1 MAKKKNNVS
10 INALERYCNGEGEN
24 VLTRTIKALN
34 GEEVTY
40 EVKKRLSFEECARF
54 VEDVVKECIVLSA
67 DLIVPISKQFVIRRN
82 LMTYYANF
90 TMPVSMVKAF
100 DLVMASGDIIDDI
113 LSVIDSYQYYMIE
126 NAIVERLDFEKN
138 RMLSVQEA
146 KANQLLAEVA
156 KFMEKMETLFDN
168 IDGNQMT
175 QFINSMSNL
184 DMNNVSKEDL
194 ASALMSAVKDKE

>member
-24 VLTRTIKALN
+24 ILTRTIHALN
-34 GEEVTY
+34 GEEVVY

-54 VEDVVKECIVLSA
+54 VEDVVKECIVASA
-67 DLIVPISKQFVIRRN
+67 DLIVPISKDFIVRRN

-90 TMPVSMVKAF
+90 TMPASMVKAF

-113 LSVIDSYQYYMIE
+113 LSVIDGYQYYMIE
-126 NAIVERLDFEKN
+126 NAIVERLDFEKK
-138 RMLSVQEA
+138 RMISVQEA
-146 KANQLLAEVA
+146 KANQMLAELA
-156 KFMEKMETLFDN
+156 KFMEKMETLFSN
-168 IDGNQMT
+168 VDGEQMT

-184 DMNNVSKEDL
+184 DMSNVSKEDL
-194 ASALMSAVKDKE
+194 ASAMMAAVKDKE

>member
-10 INALERYCNGEGEN
+10 INALERYCNGDGES

-34 GEEVTY
+34 GEEITY

-156 KFMEKMETLFDN
+156 KFREKMETLFDN

>member
-10 INALERYCNGEGEN
+10 INALERYCDGDGTN

-34 GEEVTY
+34 GEEITY

-54 VEDVVKECIVLSA
+54 VEDVVKECVVSNA
-67 DLIVPISKQFVIRRN
+67 DLIVPISKEFIIRRN

-90 TMPVSMVKAF
+90 TMPASMVKAF
-100 DLVMASGDIIDDI
+100 DMVMASGDIIDDI
-113 LSVIDSYQYYMIE
+113 LSVIDGHQYYMIE
-126 NAIVERLDFEKN
+126 NAIAERLDFEKKK
-138 RMLSVQEA
+138 MLSVQEA

-156 KFMEKMETLFDN
+156 KFMEKMGTLFGN
-168 IDGNQMT
+168 VDGDQMT

-184 DMNNVSKEDL
+184 DVSSVSKEDL
-194 ASALMSAVKDKE
+194 ASALMAAVKGKE

>member
-10 INALERYCNGEGEN
+10 INALERYCNGDGES

-34 GEEVTY
+34 GEEITY

>member
-54 VEDVVKECIVLSA
+54 VEDVVKECIVSSA

-100 DLVMASGDIIDDI
+100 DLVMASGDSFILLSDI
-113 LSVIDSYQYYMIE
+113 HHLTVSTKVEAIWFIQKSYGSSGSLLSSSS
-126 NAIVERLDFEKN
+126 AI
-138 RMLSVQEA
+138 
-146 KANQLLAEVA
+146 
-156 KFMEKMETLFDN
+156 
-168 IDGNQMT
+168 
-175 QFINSMSNL
+175 
-184 DMNNVSKEDL
+184 
-194 ASALMSAVKDKE
+194 